1 MGKMK
6 YITPKTEQQTY
17 ETSGIMIKTSPN
29 TGEVTYPSLPAPKR
43 EPF

>member
-6 YITPKTEQQTY
+6 YTTPKTEQETY
-17 ETSGIMIKTSPN
+17 ETSGIMINTSPG
-29 TGEVTYPSLPAPKR
+29 TGEPHYPSLPAPKR